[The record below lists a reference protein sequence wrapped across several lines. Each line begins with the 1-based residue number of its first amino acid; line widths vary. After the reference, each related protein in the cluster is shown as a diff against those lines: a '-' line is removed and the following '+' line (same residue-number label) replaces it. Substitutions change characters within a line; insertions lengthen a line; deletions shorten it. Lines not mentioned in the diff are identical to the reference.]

1 MSFEIKGRLTEIFE
15 TQQISEKFQKR
26 EFILETKETTG
37 SGSEFV
43 EYIKF
48 QALQDKCSMLDS
60 LHTDDIVKVSFN
72 LKGRKWEKD
81 GRVSYFT
88 NLDAW
93 RIEKEQ
99 STNESPISPA
109 PETQKSTSPDSGFPS
124 ASAEEPP
131 ANESGFDDL
140 PF

>member
-1 MSFEIKGRLTEIFE
+1 MSFEIKGRLAEICVI
-15 TQQISEKFQKR
+15 QQISDKFQKR
-26 EFILETKETTG
+26 EFILEIKETS
-37 SGSEFV
+37 SGGFEFV

-48 QALQDKCSMLDS
+48 QAVQDKCGMLDS
-60 LHTDDIVKVSFN
+60 LQTDDMVKVSFN

-81 GRVSYFT
+81 GKVSYFT

-99 STNESPISPA
+99 STNESPITPA
-109 PETQKSTSPDSGFPS
+109 PEIQNSTGPDSLTPS
-124 ASAEEPP
+124 TEEPP

>member
-1 MSFEIKGRLTEIFE
+1 MSFEIKGRLAEIFE

-26 EFILETKETTG
+26 EFILETKETSG

-43 EYIKF
+43 EHIKF

-60 LHTDDIVKVSFN
+60 LQTDDIVKVSFN
-72 LKGRKWEKD
+72 LKGRKWEKE

-99 STNESPISPA
+99 STNESPIAPA
-109 PETQKSTSPDSGFPS
+109 PEIQNNSAPDSASPS
-124 ASAEEPP
+124 GEEPP
-131 ANESGFDDL
+131 ANDSGFDDL

>member
-1 MSFEIKGRLTEIFE
+1 MSFEIKGRLAEIFE

-26 EFILETKETTG
+26 EFILETKETG
-37 SGSEFV
+37 GGGSEFI
-43 EYIKF
+43 EHIKF

-60 LHTDDIVKVSFN
+60 LHADDIVKVSFN

-99 STNESPISPA
+99 STNESPISQA
-109 PETQKSTSPDSGFPS
+109 PETQNLSSPDSSFPS
-124 ASAEEPP
+124 TEAPP
-131 ANESGFDDL
+131 ANDSGFDDL

>member
-1 MSFEIKGRLTEIFE
+1 MSFEINGRLAEIFE

-26 EFILETKETTG
+26 EFILETRETSG

-43 EYIKF
+43 EHIKF
-48 QALQDKCSMLDS
+48 QALQDKCKMLDS
-60 LHTDDIVKVSFN
+60 LQVNDMVKVSFN
-72 LKGRKWEKD
+72 IKGRRWEKD
-81 GRVSYFT
+81 GKVSYFT

-99 STNESPISPA
+99 STNESPIPPA
-109 PETQKSTSPDSGFPS
+109 SEFQNTAPDSGFPPPPM
-124 ASAEEPP
+124 EPP
-131 ANESGFDDL
+131 AFDSGSDDL

>member
-1 MSFEIKGRLTEIFE
+1 MSFEIKGRLAEIFQ
-15 TQQISEKFQKR
+15 TQQISDKFQKR
-26 EFILETKETTG
+26 EFILEIKETSG
-37 SGSEFV
+37 SGFEFV

-48 QALQDKCSMLDS
+48 QAVQDKCSMLDS
-60 LHTDDIVKVSFN
+60 LQTDDMVNVSFN

-81 GRVSYFT
+81 GKISYFT

-99 STNESPISPA
+99 STNESPNTPA
-109 PETQKSTSPDSGFPS
+109 PEIQNNSVTPDSGTPFN
-124 ASAEEPP
+124 AEPP
-131 ANESGFDDL
+131 ANDSGFDDL

>member
-1 MSFEIKGRLTEIFE
+1 MSFEITGRLAEIFE
-15 TQQISEKFQKR
+15 TQQISDKFQKR
-26 EFILETKETTG
+26 EFILEIKETS
-37 SGSEFV
+37 SGGFEFV

-48 QALQDKCSMLDS
+48 QAVQDKCGLLDS
-60 LHTDDIVKVSFN
+60 MQTDDTVKVSFN

-81 GRVSYFT
+81 GKVSYFT

-99 STNESPISPA
+99 STNDSPLTPA
-109 PETQKSTSPDSGFPS
+109 SDFPNSDSSDSASTSS
-124 ASAEEPP
+124 EQPP
-131 ANESGFDDL
+131 TNDSGFDDL

>member
-1 MSFEIKGRLTEIFE
+1 MSFEITGRLAEIFE

-26 EFILETKETTG
+26 EFILETKETSG
-37 SGSEFV
+37 GGSEFV
-43 EYIKF
+43 EHIKF
-48 QALQDKCSMLDS
+48 QALQDKCSILDP
-60 LHTDDIVKVSFN
+60 LQVNDMVKVSFN

-93 RIEKEQ
+93 RIEKDQ
-99 STNESPISPA
+99 STNESPIPPA
-109 PETQKSTSPDSGFPS
+109 SDMQNLSGPDSSFPPPPT
-124 ASAEEPP
+124 EPP
-131 ANESGFDDL
+131 AFDSGSDDL